1 MPTHCCVPE
10 CNQKGV
16 KSPTGEKVSFFEF
29 PNQPLLRKKWIHAI
43 RREEGKNWRI
53 TGDTKVCSLHF
64 RREDLRKSL
73 AGRTYVVQGC
83 VPSRFAWSVSSP
95 RKRKAPTERLP
106 LPVSSKKQ
114 LFTSDPA
121 SEVNIASSAVESSDE
136 IFPSTSG
143 ANELNEPDIS
153 VESNVEMDQG
163 KKVEDLEARLLEA
176 EKDLS
181 SLRKKN
187 DELERKITENEQHQ
201 ETMSSRIFS
210 LDRFKSDADV
220 NFYTGLPNYAT
231 LISIFEFLNPRE
243 DCENICS
250 RISSDVPEE
259 FYDSE
264 SDDEENGPTAKK
276 GGCRKLRPLEEFF
289 VVLCR
294 LRRGFSERHLANL
307 YGVAQSTISRSFIQ
321 WINFMYLK
329 VGQICIWPSKAVVQQ
344 TMPLD
349 FKEKF
354 PTTRVIIDCTEV
366 FCEMPSS
373 LLLNSE
379 LFSSYKNHVT
389 LKGLVGISPSGAI
402 TFVSQLYTGSI
413 SDREI
418 VLRSGL
424 LSQAFD
430 DGDSVMADKGFQ
442 IQDILPLGVTLNI
455 PPFLGGDSQMSAE
468 DVVRTQQ
475 IASLRIHVERAINKI
490 KNFRIWQRVVPLSLF
505 GVVNQMWS
513 VCAFLCNIQDP
524 LISG

>member
-1 MPTHCCVPE
+1 M
-10 CNQKGV
+10 
-16 KSPTGEKVSFFEF
+16 
-29 PNQPLLRKKWIHAI
+29 
-43 RREEGKNWRI
+43 
-53 TGDTKVCSLHF
+53 D
-64 RREDLRKSL
+64 
-73 AGRTYVVQGC
+73 GC
-83 VPSRFAWSVSSP
+83 VPSRFAWSIPSP

-106 LPVSSKKQ
+106 LPIPLSSKKR
-114 LFTSDPA
+114 LFTSHTYA
-121 SEVNIASSAVESSDE
+121 EINIASSAVESSNE

-143 ANELNEPDIS
+143 GNETNEPGISVEKRLITSDTSAEINIASSAVESSYEIFPSTSGGNETDEPDIS
-153 VESNVEMDQG
+153 IESNVEMDQG
-163 KKVEDLEARLLEA
+163 KKVEDLEARLLQS
-176 EKDLS
+176 EKELAI
-181 SLRKKN
+181 LRKKN
-187 DELERKITENEQHQ
+187 EELERKIIENEQHQ
-201 ETMSSRIFS
+201 ETLSSRLFS
-210 LDRFKSDADV
+210 LDRFKSNADV

-231 LISIFEFLNPRE
+231 LISIFEFLNPGE
-243 DCENICS
+243 DCENIRS
-250 RISSDVPEE
+250 RISSDIPEE
-259 FYDSE
+259 FYNSE
-264 SDDEENGPTAKK
+264 SDDEEDTSTTKRGRR
-276 GGCRKLRPLEEFF
+276 RKLKPLEEFF
-289 VVLCR
+289 IVLCR

-307 YGVAQSTISRSFIQ
+307 YGVAQSTVSRSFIQ

-329 VGQICIWPSKAVVQQ
+329 FGQICIWPSKAVVQQ

-418 VLRSGL
+418 VVRSGL

-505 GVVNQMWS
+505 GVVNQMWI
-513 VCAFLCNIQDP
+513 VCAFMCNVHDP